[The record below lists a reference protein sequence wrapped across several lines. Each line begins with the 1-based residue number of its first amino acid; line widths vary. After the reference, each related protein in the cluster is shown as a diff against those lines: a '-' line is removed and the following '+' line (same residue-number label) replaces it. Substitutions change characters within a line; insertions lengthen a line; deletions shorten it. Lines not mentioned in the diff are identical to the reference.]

1 MLLST
6 SLWRQEPSPT
16 SDQIEMNP
24 LLSDVLLNTLKL
36 WCCIGDVAEES
47 IESFHPRRNK
57 MSKRYCQVRGK
68 RRNELIMKAL
78 QFESDS
84 WIWEGIR
91 DMLKDTKSK
100 RAKVVRTQQ
109 PTTVEAPEEEEDD
122 EEQEEEVLLDWELR
136 MNERPSLRVQDDFEH
151 EDEALRSAYMKMDTR
166 IHICCGCRKRF
177 IGERALKI
185 HQNERHNIKSEDT
198 DTVDGTIR

>member
-1 MLLST
+1 
-6 SLWRQEPSPT
+6 
-16 SDQIEMNP
+16 
-24 LLSDVLLNTLKL
+24 
-36 WCCIGDVAEES
+36 
-47 IESFHPRRNK
+47 
-57 MSKRYCQVRGK
+57 
-68 RRNELIMKAL
+68 
-78 QFESDS
+78 
-84 WIWEGIR
+84 
-91 DMLKDTKSK
+91 MLKDTKSK
-100 RAKVVRTQQ
+100 RAKVVKTQQ

-136 MNERPSLRVQDDFEH
+136 MNECPSLRVQDDFEH

-185 HQNERHNIKSEDT
+185 HQNEGHNIKSEDT